1 MGKRRLL
8 RGIVTGAVI
17 GGIISLFNNDAR
29 HYAKEK
35 MCATKEATTNLIK
48 QPTETVSSMKQT
60 VETLSHRFSE
70 ESNNV
75 LNALEQIESTLGK
88 VTKRSD
94 T

>member
-29 HYAKEK
+29 QYAKEK

-60 VETLSHRFSE
+60 VETLSRRFSE